1 MNRRFA
7 TLCLL
12 LVTAALSSS
21 LSASADG
28 KSDWTVLP
36 THRIKVPVKG
46 VELYQLDNAPLAGRK
61 PLLLVHGLLGE
72 NWPLFRWGDVTRH
85 LIASKDFNGEYKIYL
100 ARYDTVAP
108 LAGVIEPFR
117 QSVRKLYSD
126 SGNRPI
132 SILALSMGGNV
143 VQESMADSGI
153 DRSIDK
159 VLTMGTP
166 FHGSPLF
173 TYDWMQYGFLQNHRV
188 PWVKADL
195 FMSYHLYFSKHQNL
209 LSDLRWDNVDKNIP
223 DVGKFNA
230 HVPWR
235 VRGDLTPAIDGN
247 PHIVAVN
254 AELETD
260 KSKFITYGGY
270 LVAPWANADR
280 PSLTWQASRL
290 PAQFVGTTVPFHFG
304 REHPVLRVLN
314 REISWVPPGS
324 NGTADSR
331 GTSRKIMYGL
341 NDGITPVASALFL
354 PAKTFKDDFC
364 LSESDVLAL
373 SKFVDV
379 RKARVFRNIDHLTYI
394 DGYRPRRASKLL
406 RDELHPRDG
415 ERDIFD
421 WILADVLDQDVT
433 LPVAVTPAAAEDAPE
448 SAITVPAATRAA
460 TAGDNQ

>member
-12 LVTAALSSS
+12 LVLTAASSP
-21 LSASADG
+21 LSALADNESG
-28 KSDWTVLP
+28 LP
-36 THRIKVPVKG
+36 LLPAHKIKAPVQG
-46 VELYQLDNAPLAGRK
+46 VELYQLDNQPLAGRK

-85 LIASKDFNGEYKIYL
+85 LNASQEFSGQYKIYL

-108 LAGVIEPFR
+108 LSGAIEPFK
-117 QSVRKLYSD
+117 QVVGKLSAAC
-126 SGNRPI
+126 GGRPI

-143 VQESMADSGI
+143 VQESMADSAI
-153 DRSIDK
+153 DGSIEK

-173 TYDWMQYGFLQNHRV
+173 TYDWMQYGFLHNHRV

-195 FMSYHLYFSKHQNL
+195 FMSYQLYFAKHQNL

-223 DVGKFNA
+223 DVGNYSA

-235 VRGDLTPAIDGN
+235 VRGDLTPTVDGN
-247 PHIVAVN
+247 PHIAGIN
-254 AELETD
+254 AELKTD

-280 PSLTWQASRL
+280 PTLTWQASRL

-314 REISWVPPGS
+314 REISWVPPS
-324 NGTADSR
+324 INGTTTGKQS
-331 GTSRKIMYGL
+331 SRKIMYGL
-341 NDGITPVASALFL
+341 NDGITPVSSALFL
-354 PAKTFKDDFC
+354 PAKTFNDDFC
-364 LSESDVLAL
+364 LSESDVSALAN
-373 SKFVDV
+373 FVDV

-394 DGYRPRRASKLL
+394 DGYRPRRASRFL

-415 ERDIFD
+415 ERLIFD
-421 WILADVLDQDVT
+421 WILADLLNKDVT
-433 LPVAVTPAAAEDAPE
+433 MPVAITAPGETEIAGAAK
-448 SAITVPAATRAA
+448 
-460 TAGDNQ
+460 

>member
-12 LVTAALSSS
+12 WAVAAVSGS
-21 LSASADG
+21 LSARADG
-28 KSDWTVLP
+28 KSDWTVLSP
-36 THRIKVPVKG
+36 HKIKAPVQG
-46 VELYQLDNAPLAGRK
+46 VELYQLDEQPLAGRK

-85 LIASKDFNGEYKIYL
+85 LNSNQEFKGAYKIYL

-108 LAGVIEPFR
+108 LSGVIEPFR
-117 QSVRKLYSD
+117 QAVGKLYSV
-126 SGNRPI
+126 SGSKPI
-132 SILALSMGGNV
+132 SIVALSMGGNV
-143 VQESMADSGI
+143 VQESMADSAI
-153 DRSIDK
+153 DGSIEK

-173 TYDWMQYGFLQNHRV
+173 TYDWMQYGFLHNHRA

-195 FMSYHLYFSKHQNL
+195 LMSYQLYFARHQNL
-209 LSDLRWDNVDKNIP
+209 LSDLRWDNIDKNIP
-223 DVGKFNA
+223 AVGNFSA

-235 VRGDLTPAIDGN
+235 IRGDLTPTVDGN
-247 PHIVAVN
+247 PHIVGIN
-254 AELETD
+254 AELKTD

-270 LVAPWANADR
+270 LVAPWAHADR
-280 PSLTWQASRL
+280 PSLTWQAARL

-314 REISWVPPGS
+314 REISWVPPSVEGAKS
-324 NGTADSR
+324 KQA
-331 GTSRKIMYGL
+331 SRKIMYGL

-354 PAKTFKDDFC
+354 PAKTFNDEFC
-364 LSESDVLAL
+364 LSESDVLTL
-373 SKFVDV
+373 SQFVDV

-394 DGYRPRRASKLL
+394 DGYRPRRASRFL

-415 ERDIFD
+415 ERAIFD
-421 WILADVLDQDVT
+421 WILSDVLDKDLT
-433 LPVAVTPAAAEDAPE
+433 MPVAITPAPDADASKTTAAGSPG
-448 SAITVPAATRAA
+448 AA
-460 TAGDNQ
+460 TASDR

>member
-7 TLCLL
+7 TLSLL
-12 LVTAALSSS
+12 LVTAATSSS
-21 LSASADG
+21 LSALADSQG
-28 KSDWTVLP
+28 DWTVLSP
-36 THRIKVPVKG
+36 HKIKAPVQG
-46 VELYQLDNAPLAGRK
+46 VEFYQLDNEPLAGRK

-72 NWPLFRWGDVTRH
+72 NWPLFRWGDVTRY
-85 LIASKDFNGEYKIYL
+85 LNSSKDFNGEYKIYL

-108 LAGVIEPFR
+108 LAGVIVPFR
-117 QSVRKLYSD
+117 QAVKKLYSD

-132 SILALSMGGNV
+132 SIVALSMGGNV
-143 VQESMADSGI
+143 VQESMADSTI
-153 DRSIDK
+153 DRSIEK

-195 FMSYHLYFSKHQNL
+195 FMSYQLYFSKHRNL
-209 LSDLRWDNVDKNIP
+209 LADLRWDNVDKNIP
-223 DVGKFNA
+223 DVGNFSA
-230 HVPWR
+230 HVPWH
-235 VRGDLTPAIDGN
+235 VRGDLTPAVDGN

-254 AELETD
+254 SELKTD

-314 REISWVPPGS
+314 REISWVPPGAH
-324 NGTADSR
+324 GAADHK
-331 GTSRKIMYGL
+331 GFSRKIMYGL

-354 PAKTFKDDFC
+354 PSKTFKNDFC
-364 LSESDVLAL
+364 LSESDVTTL
-373 SKFVDV
+373 SNFVDV

-415 ERDIFD
+415 ERDIFG
-421 WILADVLDQDVT
+421 WILADVLNQDVT
-433 LPVAVTPAAAEDAPE
+433 LPVAVTPGTAEEAAQSTTPASASTGAAAD
-448 SAITVPAATRAA
+448 
-460 TAGDNQ
+460 GDR